1 MESNQQPEAQS
12 AALPLLDARA
22 WALGFLVFSVI
33 VAVIFSQYLIDFIAS
48 AH

>member
-1 MESNQQPEAQS
+1 MNSSEAETQS

-33 VAVIFSQYLIDFIAS
+33 VAVIFSQYLVDFIAS

>member
-1 MESNQQPEAQS
+1 MDSSEPKSS
-12 AALPLLDARA
+12 ATALPLLDARA